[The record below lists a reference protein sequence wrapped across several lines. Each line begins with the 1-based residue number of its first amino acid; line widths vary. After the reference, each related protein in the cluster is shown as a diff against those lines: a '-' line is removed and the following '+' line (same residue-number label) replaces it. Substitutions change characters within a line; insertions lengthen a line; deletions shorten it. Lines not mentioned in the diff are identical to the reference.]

1 MTISKGN
8 DTDNNNDEAVLHRV
22 RERQWMYLGPILAA
36 PIAHISVSLYRS
48 AKTPRQKQLLVG
60 VGIIGSTVVTLGMR
74 MYLMYHAGYPGG
86 DGKGLAERE
95 KLVTLE
101 QKRKMDKPTA
111 AEIFRGF
118 G

>member
-1 MTISKGN
+1 MTSN
-8 DTDNNNDEAVLHRV
+8 SNDDNADTDKEVLHRV

-36 PIAHISVSLYRS
+36 PIAHISVSLYKS
-48 AKTPRQKQLLVG
+48 AKTPRQKQLLMG
-60 VGIIGSTVVTLGMR
+60 VGIIGSTALTLSMR

>member
-1 MTISKGN
+1 MTTSDSN
-8 DTDNNNDEAVLHRV
+8 DDNQEVLHRV
-22 RERQWMYLGPILAA
+22 RERQWMYLGPIVAA

-48 AKTPRQKQLLVG
+48 AKTQRQKQLLVG
-60 VGIIGSTVVTLGMR
+60 VGVIGSTIITLGMR

-86 DGKGLAERE
+86 DGKGLSERE

-101 QKRKMDKPTA
+101 QKRQMDKPTV

>member
-1 MTISKGN
+1 MTSDGS
-8 DTDNNNDEAVLHRV
+8 DTEVLHRV

-36 PIAHISVSLYRS
+36 PIAHISVSLFRS
-48 AKTPRQKQLLVG
+48 AKTPRQRQLLVG
-60 VGIIGSTVVTLGMR
+60 VGIIGSTALTLSMR

-86 DGKGLAERE
+86 DGKGLTERE

-101 QKRKMDKPTA
+101 QKRKMDQPTA

>member
-1 MTISKGN
+1 MTSRSN
-8 DTDNNNDEAVLHRV
+8 DDDHEVLHRV
-22 RERQWMYLGPILAA
+22 RERQWMYLGPIMAA

-60 VGIIGSTVVTLGMR
+60 VGIIGSTALALSMR

-86 DGKGLAERE
+86 EGKGLAERE
-95 KLVTLE
+95 KLVTSE

>member
-1 MTISKGN
+1 MTSDGN
-8 DTDNNNDEAVLHRV
+8 DTEVLHRV

-36 PIAHISVSLYRS
+36 PIAHISVSLLKS
-48 AKTPRQKQLLVG
+48 AKTPRQRQLVVG
-60 VGIIGSTVVTLGMR
+60 VGIIGSTAFTLSMR